1 MSRLFFHCL
10 ILIAIASCLPGCAD
24 RGQPAAD
31 SDPPLRYAPAQ
42 ATTDR
47 RDATSASTS
56 KRADGS
62 YEKRFG
68 GIRFTIP
75 AQWEEQTLSPEMQSF
90 VEAKFTIPTSAGPAE
105 LSLTSMGGGIRANLD
120 RWIDQV
126 HPAPGESPAES
137 ALEIDGVEATWIDIR
152 GTFQGRIGS
161 GVESHENWGILGVAI
176 PMRPRDFY
184 LKLVGPR
191 EALSEVSHE
200 FRDFAKS
207 ARIAP

>member
-1 MSRLFFHCL
+1 MFRPYFLSFIVVALC
-10 ILIAIASCLPGCAD
+10 AAGC
-24 RGQPAAD
+24 GEQVEPIVD

-42 ATTDR
+42 RETEDGGGN
-47 RDATSASTS
+47 SASTL
-56 KRADGS
+56 KRDGEA

-75 AQWEEQTLSPEMQSF
+75 AHWEEQTLPPELQGF
-90 VEAKFTIPTSAGPAE
+90 VEAKLTIPTSAGPAE
-105 LSLTSMGGGIRANLD
+105 LTLTSMGGGVRANLD

-126 HPAPGESPAES
+126 QPAPGESPTETT
-137 ALEIDGVEATWIDIR
+137 LEIDGVEATWIDIR

-161 GVESHENWGILGVAI
+161 GVQSHANWGILGVAI
-176 PMRPRDFY
+176 PMQPRDFY

-191 EALSEVSHE
+191 AALAEVSDD
-200 FRDFAKS
+200 FRAFAKS